1 MRYHLGKTVTH
12 KLILKQEDFNR
23 FAVLSGDDNPIH
35 VDPALSA
42 QTRFGKP
49 VAHGMLLYS
58 LICRVLGSQL
68 PGPGSLQVSQ
78 QLVFPAPA
86 YADEEI
92 TISLEVLRISSSH
105 PATISPSQARII
117 NSPGRFV
124 ELNTVITKADGSPA
138 CQGVTWMTFPVAWSN
153 REGVGV
159 AQATFQAARG
169 LPLSSPLAAVASNR
183 EGAEATELKNLALG
197 QSAEVTRTFTK
208 ADLQDYADLTGDKNP
223 IYTDGAYAQRLG
235 FQDAVIPGG
244 LLGGLF
250 SYLLG
255 TRLPGPGTNWLK
267 QSLQFFAPAY
277 PGEEMTAT
285 AQIVRLRPEKDL
297 INLRTVCTK
306 SSGEVVCAGEAL
318 VLVRDI

>member
-1 MRYHLGKTVTH
+1 
-12 KLILKQEDFNR
+12 
-23 FAVLSGDDNPIH
+23 
-35 VDPALSA
+35 
-42 QTRFGKP
+42 
-49 VAHGMLLYS
+49 MLT
-58 LICRVLGSQL
+58 
-68 PGPGSLQVSQ
+68 PGP
-78 QLVFPAPA
+78 
-86 YADEEI
+86 
-92 TISLEVLRISSSH
+92 
-105 PATISPSQARII
+105 
-117 NSPGRFV
+117 
-124 ELNTVITKADGSPA
+124 
-138 CQGVTWMTFPVAWSN
+138 TFPVAGDKERRLSN
-153 REGVGV
+153 GEGTG
-159 AQATFQAARG
+159 G
-169 LPLSSPLAAVASNR
+169 LSNR